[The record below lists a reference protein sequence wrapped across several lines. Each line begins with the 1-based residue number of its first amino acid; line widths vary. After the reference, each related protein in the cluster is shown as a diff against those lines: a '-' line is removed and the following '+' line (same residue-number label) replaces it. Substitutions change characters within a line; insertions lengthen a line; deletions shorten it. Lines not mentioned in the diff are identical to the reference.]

1 MPHAA
6 APCHLRCVKF
16 TAFACRF
23 GRAHGYTPSRQTGSV
38 VGASEGEGAGM
49 PEFMVGDVVKVEMPR
64 GYSNRGVLGISVMF
78 TTWPEA
84 RFDGGVGTITELNPI
99 GPYGVHQYLVDFRTQ
114 DNGRLVLP
122 WGAQWFREEWLTLV
136 ERVPA
141 MAGAVAATPGATV
154 AADQSGPG
162 AVRPVVSPSTAVET
176 GAAVAPDGDGYTR
189 LPGMTAP
196 PAGFPIKGIERDR
209 HYMMLSDPGYE
220 ETPGDIFFVDEATA
234 QQLGY
239 TRRDASGEEILQDPA
254 ASMAGGHSWGED
266 SERSPADI
274 GAAPATAESATAIGE
289 VGAQGGPGRP
299 AADPSA
305 GTAELHPTA
314 SESPPSD
321 PSEVG
326 TAPLNKQRHNGATD
340 RRTT

>member
-1 MPHAA
+1 
-6 APCHLRCVKF
+6 
-16 TAFACRF
+16 
-23 GRAHGYTPSRQTGSV
+23 
-38 VGASEGEGAGM
+38 M

-64 GYSNRGVLGISVMF
+64 GYSNRGVLGISVMY

-84 RFDGGVGTITELNPI
+84 RFDGAVGVITELDPD

-141 MAGAVAATPGATV
+141 MAGAVAATPGATITV
-154 AADQSGPG
+154 SQAGPG
-162 AVRPVVSPSTAVET
+162 AVRPAVSPGAAVES

-189 LPGMTAP
+189 LPGMTNP
-196 PAGFPIKGIERDR
+196 PDGFPIKGIERDG

-234 QQLGY
+234 QHLGY
-239 TRRDASGEEILQDPA
+239 TRRNASGEEILQDPA

-266 SERSPADI
+266 SERSPADS
-274 GAAPATAESATAIGE
+274 GAAPPSAESETAIGH
-289 VGAQGGPGRP
+289 VGAQGGPGG
-299 AADPSA
+299 AGVDPSA
-305 GTAELHPTA
+305 GTAELNPA
-314 SESPPSD
+314 DSDPQPGD

-326 TAPLNKQRHNGATD
+326 TARLNERRRNGATD